1 MLFVLRSLPG
11 WLPRSS
17 RLLLSSIVSAAALL
31 VSGPALALTTT
42 KTLTFDGGTG
52 LSGTLGGDIDA
63 TVKSQTDDG
72 STQTGATLDIVDLDI
87 RTVSDGG
94 FGNAFPTDQSLNNT
108 AQSPIDIAPGTVGFG
123 LQTTNISSSLSGS
136 MNVTAGDNLADGVPG
151 VVDPG
156 VPGSDGAFDDPGS
169 TGILNNAVVDSVTAT
184 ANSPISG
191 AANTTGGLDFSIPND
206 ITIPNVVDTTFVDA
220 DLRVK
225 NSSQVSI
232 DFDPVQNL
240 TVQDLSFSTSTPV
253 DVDQPIS
260 NFAEGSHP
268 SGVPQLDLSAGSSE
282 FVETI
287 VSGTLAA
294 DLTGTVVGN
303 IDIAADISVIGI
315 INFTEDFDGVL
326 SGNLSDPGV
335 SLITLNEAISLPA
348 IDLPFSFSLLH
359 EPTADPDLDDLIAAL
374 QSGTLGLT
382 VPFGL
387 NEEVV
392 LTLPDLGFQL
402 QNQSFD
408 VDAGF
413 GQSGTV
419 IIDNL
424 EAEVFGQVVLDLLA
438 DLDLNLDLGASA
450 FEANAI
456 NVVPEPMTAVLA
468 GIGLLGL
475 AVAERRLRRS

>member
-1 MLFVLRSLPG
+1 MSSFVLSAPG
-11 WLPRSS
+11 GRPRSN
-17 RLLLSSIVSAAALL
+17 RPLYPLAVAAAALVL
-31 VSGPALALTTT
+31 AAPAGALTTT

-52 LSGTLGGDIDA
+52 LSGTLGGDING

-72 STQTGATLDIVDLDI
+72 TTQTGATLNITDLDI

-94 FGNAFPTDQSLNNT
+94 FFNTFPNSESFNNT
-108 AQSPIDIAPGTVGFG
+108 AQSPIDIAPGSVNFG
-123 LQTTNISSSLSGS
+123 LQPTPISSPLSGS
-136 MNVTAGDNLADGVPG
+136 MTVTAGDNLADGVPG

-156 VPGSDGAFDDPGS
+156 VPGSDGAFDDPNA

-184 ANSPISG
+184 ADAPISG
-191 AANTTGGLDFSIPND
+191 VANTTGGLDFSIPND
-206 ITIPNVVDTTFVDA
+206 ITIPNVVDTTLIDA

-225 NSSQVSI
+225 SSSQVSI

-253 DVDQPIS
+253 SLDQPIS
-260 NFAEGSHP
+260 NFNEGSHP
-268 SGVPQLDLSAGSSE
+268 TGVPQLDLSAGSSE

-287 VSGTLAA
+287 VTGTLAA
-294 DLTGTVVGN
+294 DLTGTVVGS
-303 IDIAADISVIGI
+303 IDMAADITVIGFI
-315 INFTEDFDGVL
+315 DFTSDFDDVL
-326 SGNLSDPGV
+326 DGNLSDPGV

-359 EPTADPDLDDLIAAL
+359 EPTVDPDLDDLIAAL

-382 VPFGL
+382 VPFSL

-402 QNQSFD
+402 QNLSFD
-408 VDAGF
+408 VDAG
-413 GQSGTV
+413 GGGTV
-419 IIDNL
+419 FIDNL
-424 EAEVFGQVVLDLLA
+424 EADVVGQVVLDLLA
-438 DLDLNLDLGASA
+438 DLDLNLDLGASS

-475 AVAERRLRRS
+475 AVAERRLRRP